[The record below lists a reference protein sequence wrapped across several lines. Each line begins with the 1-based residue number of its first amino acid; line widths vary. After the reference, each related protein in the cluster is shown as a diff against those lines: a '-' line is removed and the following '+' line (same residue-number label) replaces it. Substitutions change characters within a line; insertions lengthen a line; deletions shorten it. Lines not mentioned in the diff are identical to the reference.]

1 MTSDTSPNMK
11 SDTSPNMKASEV
23 VNDDELDELFVEEDP
38 PTPTIGGDEK
48 NANTSTVDND
58 ARADASAS
66 HRDTMRKTARK
77 STIRGSVMRS
87 VTSTTEA
94 MAMVRQSVKEMRRKE
109 AIKGYTRAELFGL
122 IMGPLLFIVLCF
134 VPISEEHPKAQLVA
148 GVTVWIAVWWV
159 CMVVPLAITA
169 LLPIIMFPLLE
180 ISTARNIT
188 ASYFNSIS
196 WLLIGAFIVDFGIE
210 KVELHKRVALKII
223 LKLGTS
229 PRMLLLSM
237 MLVCAVLSGFC
248 SNTSTTLMLV
258 PFVLGILEKA
268 EAEVVEEGR
277 PEDLKVVRDY
287 GRALLIGVA
296 WSASIGGSAT
306 LIGTTGPAILA
317 NYHTENF
324 PQADVPVTFATWS
337 AYAVGI
343 SATIFIIAYTGV
355 ALFYVK
361 ASAMRDLNR
370 ENMKKAYVE
379 LGNFTRDELVVA
391 VAQIF
396 QVIFWFLN
404 GVVLVPLIGTCTG
417 ADASNRQ
424 ACFNEGGTWT
434 SRFTSYDSGIA
445 CLAAATLFLVPS
457 FSRPGERVLDWEF
470 VNARMPWDVLI
481 LLGGG
486 FAISRGF
493 SDGGLSVVIAESLAG
508 LQGLPINAVIL
519 VVTLVVIFLTE
530 FTSNTATASIMIPVL
545 GSAAEGIGVNPL
557 AVLLPGTYA
566 TGMAFMLPIATPP
579 NAIVYATKKLQFTS
593 MVGGGFI
600 LNIISSLVILLFTAT
615 VGINFFGGGSW
626 TPEEGEFV
634 PDE

>member
-1 MTSDTSPNMK
+1 MTAMPK
-11 SDTSPNMKASEV
+11 RASEV
-23 VNDDELDELFVEEDP
+23 VDDDEPFVEEDP
-38 PTPTIGGDEK
+38 PVVGDK
-48 NANTSTVDND
+48 KGPRTTDGKDSQIDANAN
-58 ARADASAS
+58 
-66 HRDTMRKTARK
+66 HHDTTRKTARK
-77 STIRGSVMRS
+77 STIRGSVMGS
-87 VTSTTEA
+87 VMSTTET
-94 MAMVRQSVKEMRRKE
+94 MTMVRQSIKEMRRKE
-109 AIKGYTRAELFGL
+109 AIKGYTRSELFGL
-122 IMGPLLFIVLCF
+122 IMGPLLCIVLCF
-134 VPISEEHPKAQLVA
+134 VPISKEYPKAQLMA
-148 GVTVWIAVWWV
+148 GMTVWIVVWWI
-159 CMVVPLAITA
+159 CIVVPLAITA

-277 PEDLKVVRDY
+277 PEDLQGVRDY
-287 GRALLIGVA
+287 GRALLIGIA

-317 NYHTENF
+317 NYYAENF
-324 PQADVPVTFATWS
+324 PQAEVPVTFATWS

-343 SATIFIIAYTGV
+343 SATIFIIAYTGM

-370 ENMKKAYVE
+370 DNMKNSYME
-379 LGNFTRDELVVA
+379 LGKFTRDELVVA
-391 VAQIF
+391 IAQIF
-396 QVIFWFLN
+396 QIIFWFLN

-424 ACFNEGGTWT
+424 ACFNEGGAWT

-445 CLAAATLFLVPS
+445 CLAAASLFLVPS

-493 SDGGLSVVIAESLAG
+493 SDSGLSVVIAEALAG

-519 VVTLVVIFLTE
+519 VITLVVIFLTE

-593 MVGGGFI
+593 MVGGGFV

-626 TPEEGEFV
+626 KPVEGEFV
-634 PDE
+634 PGE